1 MKIQYLYKQ
10 EILKSYFTLFKKN
23 LGCNLN
29 APADR
34 LQINVDLQSYNSL
47 ILHTTNTN
55 NI

>member
-1 MKIQYLYKQ
+1 MG
-10 EILKSYFTLFKKN
+10 F
-23 LGCNLN
+23 NLN

-34 LQINVDLQSYNSL
+34 LQINVDLQPYNSL